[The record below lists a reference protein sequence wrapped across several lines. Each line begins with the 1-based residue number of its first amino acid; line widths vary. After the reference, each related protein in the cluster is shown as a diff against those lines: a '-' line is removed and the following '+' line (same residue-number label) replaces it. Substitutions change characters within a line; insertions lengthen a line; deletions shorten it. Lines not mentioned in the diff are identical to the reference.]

1 MTTLIYNAAMRH
13 GATRFGLKTLARAA
27 TILMLAGAS
36 ALQAGCFATEPDVKA
51 ALQVTEDVSGWFDAG
66 IVNGQNKLVPEIAF
80 RVKNVA
86 DRAVTNVSF
95 NVVFK
100 VVSDTQEL
108 GAAYL
113 QGIDSKGL
121 GPGQMSP
128 EFVGRSQL
136 GYTSQEPRVQMLQ
149 HTQFKDV
156 EVEIFA
162 KHGPANWVSLGKFT
176 VKRQLITQ

>member
-1 MTTLIYNAAMRH
+1 MTTVIYNAHMRF
-13 GATRFGLKTLARAA
+13 GATRLGLKTLVRAA
-27 TILMLAGAS
+27 GILMLASAS
-36 ALQAGCFATEPDVKA
+36 VLQAGCSSNEPDVKE
-51 ALQVTEDVSGWFDAG
+51 ALQVIEDVSGWFDSG

-80 RVKNVA
+80 RVKNGS
-86 DRAVTNVSF
+86 DRLISNVSF

-100 VVSDTQEL
+100 VVNDTQEL

-113 QGIDSKGL
+113 QGLDSKGL
-121 GPGQMSP
+121 AAGQTSA

-149 HTQFKDV
+149 HSQFKDV